1 MKLAKIIG
9 VALFGHLLGCV
20 KSAEKVGKTVP
31 MKVSVSFPAPDAR
44 ELPPMSFLEPISSG
58 VLGSTVDTA
67 ATATLGDQP
76 QNLEPEKLLEGAEK
90 RFSYKKA
97 FRWFNFKI
105 SNSAGV
111 LKSGSLEI
119 NDRTK
124 SEIDAIEFDARSGDN
139 LQFDVSFMQVDF
151 MNEKDSDSFCSGGAP
166 GFVRTWNTSQTY
178 AVKDGG
184 EIALALKE
192 SGRSTVHMAAL
203 KVGTDAIANF
213 DTFKAQAFIRDTIT
227 GFVSEEGICPVEWL
241 LPKEHQNEA
250 YFLRAMAFALPLE
263 TIQIVFLGQ
272 ELKISTATSE
282 PLNRNVIAGHLDPET
297 LIDLRINA
305 AFHVKA
311 DDKANWR
318 LLRDSL
324 ENILPK
330 TLYPRLPLWTGVE
343 TDSSNTRPLVKFYNA
358 LFRRNGD
365 RFESSLVELIEG
377 GDARCENGSVLHS
390 IVTTTQSNTLKPILS
405 SGTGKYQFR
414 LRSISPEG
422 IVTCSTFPVP
432 YSLPPAELTKEEAEN
447 ISFSQPKG
455 SALRGA
461 IDAIAMGGPLATGS
475 ATPLDM
481 HLCAVQGGALK
492 CWGSNF
498 NGQLGNKTTT
508 ESFLPVIA
516 AGLEA
521 GVTAVSAG
529 QNHTCAAV
537 NNELKCW
544 GSNSAGEL
552 GINPVAGTYYIPQ
565 PTSLST
571 PLKDISAI
579 AAGEKHTCAVSEK
592 QLYCWGD
599 NYYGQ
604 LGAPPVTTSVPPTK
618 VADFNTPVTAVATRK
633 SHTCAIAE
641 GALWCF
647 GSNLCGQLG
656 TGATGTCPPFYSTT
670 TPIPTPTPI
679 PPESSIG
686 SPSPV
691 LVMDSGTTAVSVG
704 NQHTCAIKDSQLFCW
719 GSNSNGQ
726 LGLDKTKT
734 YLDSPQAVE
743 GMETG
748 VTAVAAGD
756 EHTCAIKEK
765 ALYCWGRSDR
775 GQVGNGSPT
784 PIASATPISGT
795 TVAASNDIPKPT
807 LIFASGV
814 TAVSAGAGTCA
825 VLYGRELKCWGMK
838 FSGVP

>member
-9 VALFGHLLGCV
+9 VALFGQLLGCV

-31 MKVSVSFPAPDAR
+31 MKVSVSFPAPDAG
-44 ELPPMSFLEPISSG
+44 ELPPMSLVKSKTSE
-58 VLGSTVDTA
+58 VLVSTVDSA
-67 ATATLGDQP
+67 ATATSGKPL
-76 QNLEPEKLLEGAEK
+76 QNPEPEKLLEGAEK

-105 SNSAGV
+105 SNAAGV
-111 LKSGSLEI
+111 LKAGSLEI
-119 NDRTK
+119 DDRTK
-124 SEIDAIEFDARSGDN
+124 SEIDAIEFEARSGDN

-203 KVGTDAIANF
+203 KVGTDVIANF

-272 ELKISTATSE
+272 EVKISTATSE

-324 ENILPK
+324 ENILPS
-330 TLYPRLPLWTGVE
+330 TLYPRLPLWTGVG
-343 TDSSNTRPLVKFYNA
+343 TGSSNTRPLVKFHNA
-358 LFRRNGD
+358 LFQRSGATL
-365 RFESSLVELIEG
+365 ESALVELIEG
-377 GDARCENGSVLHS
+377 GDARCENGNVLHS
-390 IVTTTQSNTLKPILS
+390 IVTTTQSNILKPILS
-405 SGTGKYQFR
+405 SGTGDYKFR

-422 IVTCSTFPVP
+422 IVTCSTFPEP
-432 YSLPPAELTKEEAEN
+432 YSLPPDDLKTEGAEN

-455 SALRGA
+455 SALQGA
-461 IDAIAMGGPLATGS
+461 IDAIAVGGPLATGS
-475 ATPLDM
+475 VTPLDM

-508 ESFLPVIA
+508 ESILPVIA

-529 QNHTCAAV
+529 QDHTCAVV
-537 NNELKCW
+537 NKELKCW
-544 GSNSAGEL
+544 GSNSVGQL
-552 GINPVAGTYYIPQ
+552 GINLDAVTNYITE

-571 PLKDISAI
+571 PLIDIGVI
-579 AAGEKHTCAVSEK
+579 AAGENHTCAVSAGK
-592 QLYCWGD
+592 LHCWG
-599 NYYGQ
+599 NNVFGQ
-604 LGAPPVTTSVPPTK
+604 LGIYPGTNLAVPTK
-618 VADFNTPVTAVATRK
+618 VADINTPVTAVATRK

-641 GALWCF
+641 GTLWCF

-656 TGATGTCPPFYSTT
+656 TGATGTCPPFYST
-670 TPIPTPTPI
+670 PTPI

-686 SPSPV
+686 SPGPV
-691 LVMDSGTTAVSVG
+691 PGMDSGTTAISVG

-726 LGLDKTKT
+726 LGFDKTKPQAE
-734 YLDSPQAVE
+734 SPQLVP
-743 GMETG
+743 GMEKG

-756 EHTCAIKEK
+756 EHTCAIKES
-765 ALYCWGRSDR
+765 ALYCWGRSDV
-775 GQVGNGSPT
+775 GQVGNGT
-784 PIASATPISGT
+784 AGT
-795 TVAASNDIPKPT
+795 VITDIDKPT
-807 LIFASGV
+807 QIFASGV

-838 FSGVP
+838 FSGVPQQHTTPAPTATPATSVVE

>member
-20 KSAEKVGKTVP
+20 KSPEKVGKTVP

-44 ELPPMSFLEPISSG
+44 ELPPMSLVESKTSE
-58 VLGSTVDTA
+58 VLGSTVDSA
-67 ATATLGDQP
+67 ATATSGEPL

-105 SNSAGV
+105 SNAAGV
-111 LKSGSLEI
+111 LKADSFEI
-119 NDRTK
+119 NDRKK
-124 SEIDAIEFDARSGDN
+124 SEIDAIEFEARSGDN

-151 MNEKDSDSFCSGGAP
+151 MSEKDSNSFCSGGAP

-184 EIALALKE
+184 EISLALKE

-227 GFVSEEGICPVEWL
+227 GSVLEEGICPVEWL

-250 YFLRAMAFALPLE
+250 YYLRAMAFALPLKA
-263 TIQIVFLGQ
+263 IQIVFLGQ

-282 PLNRNVIAGHLDPET
+282 PLNRNVIAGQLDPET

-318 LLRDSL
+318 LSRDSL
-324 ENILPK
+324 ENILPS

-343 TDSSNTRPLVKFYNA
+343 TGGSNTRPLVKFDNA
-358 LFRRNGD
+358 LFQRSGARLG
-365 RFESSLVELIEG
+365 STLVELIEG

-390 IVTTTQSNTLKPILS
+390 IVTTTQSNILKPILS
-405 SGTGKYQFR
+405 SGTGDYKFS
-414 LRSISPEG
+414 LRAISPEG
-422 IVTCSTFPVP
+422 IVSCSTFSGP
-432 YSLPPAELTKEEAEN
+432 YSLPPAELTKEGAEN

-461 IDAIAMGGPLATGS
+461 IDAIAVGGPLATGS
-475 ATPLDM
+475 GTPLDM

-498 NGQLGNKTTT
+498 KGQLGNKTIT
-508 ESFLPVIA
+508 ESSLPVIA

-544 GSNSAGEL
+544 GSNSVGQL
-552 GINPVAGTYYIPQ
+552 GISAGAGTYITQ
-565 PTSLST
+565 PTSLSP

-579 AAGEKHTCAVSEK
+579 AAGENHTCAVSEK

-604 LGAPPVTTSVPPTK
+604 LGAPPRATNVLPTK
-618 VADFNTPVTAVATRK
+618 VADFNTPVSAVATHK

-647 GSNLCGQLG
+647 GSNSNGQLG
-656 TGATGTCPPFYSTT
+656 TGTG
-670 TPIPTPTPI
+670 
-679 PPESSIG
+679 SSVLG
-686 SPSPV
+686 PV
-691 LVMDSGTTAVSVG
+691 IVPGMDSGTTAISVG
-704 NQHTCAIKDSQLFCW
+704 NQHTCAIKDTQLFCW

-726 LGLDKTKT
+726 RGFDKTKPQAE
-734 YLDSPQAVE
+734 SPQLVP
-743 GMETG
+743 GMEKG

-795 TVAASNDIPKPT
+795 TVAASNDIPEPT

-814 TAVSAGAGTCA
+814 TAVSAGSGTCA

-838 FSGVP
+838 FSGVPQQHTTPAPTATPATSVVE

>member
-1 MKLAKIIG
+1 MSLEE
-9 VALFGHLLGCV
+9 
-20 KSAEKVGKTVP
+20 SKTSEVQ
-31 MKVSVSFPAPDAR
+31 
-44 ELPPMSFLEPISSG
+44 
-58 VLGSTVDTA
+58 GSTVDSA
-67 ATATLGDQP
+67 ATATLSDQP
-76 QNLEPEKLLEGAEK
+76 QNLEPEKLLEDAEK

-105 SNSAGV
+105 SNAAGV

-203 KVGTDAIANF
+203 KVGTDVIANF

-250 YFLRAMAFALPLE
+250 YFLRAMALSLPLKA
-263 TIQIVFLGQ
+263 IQIVFLGQ

-324 ENILPK
+324 ENILPS
-330 TLYPRLPLWTGVE
+330 TLYPRLPLWTGVG
-343 TDSSNTRPLVKFYNA
+343 TGSSNTRPLVKFDNA
-358 LFRRNGD
+358 LFQRSGATL
-365 RFESSLVELIEG
+365 ESALVELIEG
-377 GDARCENGSVLHS
+377 GDARCENGNILHS
-390 IVTTTQSNTLKPILS
+390 IVTTTQSNILKPILS
-405 SGTGKYQFR
+405 SGTGDYKFR

-432 YSLPPAELTKEEAEN
+432 YSLPPDELTKEEAEN

-461 IDAIAMGGPLATGS
+461 IDAIAVGGAFEINTDPP
-475 ATPLDM
+475 TPPKM

-498 NGQLGNKTTT
+498 NGQLGNKSTT
-508 ESFLPVIA
+508 ESILPVIA

-544 GSNSAGEL
+544 GSNSVGQL
-552 GINPVAGTYYIPQ
+552 GISAGAGTYITQ
-565 PTSLST
+565 PTSLSP

-579 AAGEKHTCAVSEK
+579 AAGENHTCAVSEK
-592 QLYCWGD
+592 QLYCWG
-599 NYYGQ
+599 NNVFGQ
-604 LGAPPVTTSVPPTK
+604 LGIYPGTNLAVPTK
-618 VADFNTPVTAVATRK
+618 VADINTPVTAVATRK

-641 GALWCF
+641 GTLWCF
-647 GSNLCGQLG
+647 GSNSHGQLG
-656 TGATGTCPPFYSTT
+656 TA
-670 TPIPTPTPI
+670 TPI

-686 SPSPV
+686 SPVPE
-691 LVMDSGTTAVSVG
+691 MGSGTTAVSVG

-726 LGLDKTKT
+726 LGFDKTKT

-784 PIASATPISGT
+784 PIAFATPISGTTGT

-838 FSGVP
+838 FSGVPQQHTTPAPTATTETTVGK

>member
-9 VALFGHLLGCV
+9 VALFGQLLGCV

-31 MKVSVSFPAPDAR
+31 MKVSVSFPAPDAK
-44 ELPPMSFLEPISSG
+44 ELPPMSVLEQITSG

-67 ATATLGDQP
+67 ATATSGDQP

-105 SNSAGV
+105 SNAAGV

-166 GFVRTWNTSQTY
+166 GFVRTWNTSQAY

-184 EIALALKE
+184 EISLALKE

-203 KVGTDAIANF
+203 KVGTDVIANF

-250 YFLRAMAFALPLE
+250 YFLRAMAFALPLKA
-263 TIQIVFLGQ
+263 IQIVFLGQ

-305 AFHVKA
+305 AFHVKSY
-311 DDKANWR
+311 DKANWW
-318 LLRDSL
+318 LSRDSL

-330 TLYPRLPLWTGVE
+330 TLYPRLPLWSGVE
-343 TDSSNTRPLVKFYNA
+343 TGSSNTRPLVKFNNA
-358 LFRRNGD
+358 LFQRSGATL
-365 RFESSLVELIEG
+365 ESALVELIEG
-377 GDARCENGSVLHS
+377 GDARCENGNVLHS
-390 IVTTTQSNTLKPILS
+390 IVTTAQSNTLKPILS

-422 IVTCSTFPVP
+422 IVTCSTFPEP
-432 YSLPPAELTKEEAEN
+432 YSLPPAELTKEVSEN
-447 ISFSQPKG
+447 DSISQPKG

-461 IDAIAMGGPLATGS
+461 IDAIAVGGPLATGS
-475 ATPLDM
+475 VTPLDM

-498 NGQLGNKTTT
+498 NGQLGNKSTT
-508 ESFLPVIA
+508 ESILPVIA

-529 QNHTCAAV
+529 QDHTCAVV
-537 NNELKCW
+537 NKELKCW
-544 GSNSAGEL
+544 GSNSAGKL
-552 GINPVAGTYYIPQ
+552 GINPNPDPDTNYITE

-571 PLKDISAI
+571 PLIDIGVI
-579 AAGEKHTCAVSEK
+579 AAGENHTCAVSAGK
-592 QLYCWGD
+592 LHCWGD
-599 NYYGQ
+599 NSYGQ
-604 LGAPPVTTSVPPTK
+604 LGAPPEFPPGTTFVPPTQVNGLK
-618 VADFNTPVTAVATRK
+618 TPVSAVATHK

-647 GSNLCGQLG
+647 GSNSNGQLG
-656 TGATGTCPPFYSTT
+656 TGTG
-670 TPIPTPTPI
+670 
-679 PPESSIG
+679 SSVLG
-686 SPSPV
+686 PV
-691 LVMDSGTTAVSVG
+691 IVPGMDSGTTAISVG

-726 LGLDKTKT
+726 LGFDKTKT
-734 YLDSPQAVE
+734 QTESPQLVP
-743 GMETG
+743 GMEKG

-756 EHTCAIKEK
+756 EHTCAIKES

-775 GQVGNGSPT
+775 GQVGNGTAGTMSNAIDK
-784 PIASATPISGT
+784 PI
-795 TVAASNDIPKPT
+795 

-838 FSGVP
+838 FSGVPQQTATPAMNDGK